1 MYGRKGVQA
10 VFYKIYAAVI
20 AVLEVNHMNVLFIEY
35 PKCST
40 CQRAKKWLQ
49 AHEISFDD
57 RHIKD
62 ERPTALELKEWV
74 GRSGLPVRKFFNT
87 SGMVYKELGLK
98 DKLPDMSEDEMI
110 EVLAS
115 DGMVVKRPLIVGPD
129 FVLVGFKEAEW
140 DAKLG

>member
-1 MYGRKGVQA
+1 
-10 VFYKIYAAVI
+10 
-20 AVLEVNHMNVLFIEY
+20 MNVLFIEY

-49 AHEISFDD
+49 AHEVSFDD

-62 ERPTALELKEWV
+62 ERPTASELKDWV
-74 GRSGLPVRKFFNT
+74 ARSGLPVRRFFNT

-115 DGMVVKRPLIVGPD
+115 DGMVVKRPLIVGSD
-129 FVLVGFKEAEW
+129 FVLVGFKEKEW
-140 DAKLG
+140 EAKLS

>member
-1 MYGRKGVQA
+1 
-10 VFYKIYAAVI
+10 
-20 AVLEVNHMNVLFIEY
+20 MNVLFMEY

-49 AHEISFDD
+49 AHEVSFED

-62 ERPTALELKEWV
+62 DRPTASELKEWIA
-74 GRSGLPVRKFFNT
+74 RSGLPVRKFFNI

-98 DKLPDMSEDEMI
+98 DKLPNMSGDEMI

-115 DGMVVKRPLIVGPD
+115 DGMVVKRPLIVGSD
-129 FVLVGFKEAEW
+129 FVLVGFKEQEW
-140 DAKLG
+140 EARLG

>member
-1 MYGRKGVQA
+1 
-10 VFYKIYAAVI
+10 
-20 AVLEVNHMNVLFIEY
+20 MNVLFIEY

-49 AHEISFDD
+49 AHEVSFDD

-62 ERPTALELKEWV
+62 ERPTASELKDWV
-74 GRSGLPVRKFFNT
+74 ARSGLPVRRFFNT

-115 DGMVVKRPLIVGPD
+115 DGMVVKRPLIFGSDV
-129 FVLVGFKEAEW
+129 VLVGFKEKELE
-140 DAKLG
+140 AKLS

>member
-1 MYGRKGVQA
+1 
-10 VFYKIYAAVI
+10 
-20 AVLEVNHMNVLFIEY
+20 MNVLFMEY

-49 AHEISFDD
+49 AHEFSFED

-62 ERPTALELKEWV
+62 DRPTASELKEWIA
-74 GRSGLPVRKFFNT
+74 RSGLPVRKFFNT

-98 DKLPDMSEDEMI
+98 DKLPNMSEDEMI

-115 DGMVVKRPLIVGPD
+115 DGMVVKRPLIVGSD
-129 FVLVGFKEAEW
+129 FVLVGFKEQEW
-140 DAKLG
+140 EARLG

>member
-1 MYGRKGVQA
+1 
-10 VFYKIYAAVI
+10 
-20 AVLEVNHMNVLFIEY
+20 MNVLFIEY

-74 GRSGLPVRKFFNT
+74 ARSGLPVRKFFNT

>member
-10 VFYKIYAAVI
+10 IFYKIYAAVI

-62 ERPTALELKEWV
+62 ERPTALELKDWAA
-74 GRSGLPVRKFFNT
+74 RSGLPVRKFFNT